1 MATDGCGR
9 VGNTALQEGWAPYC
23 ALMDGRNDAA
33 EDREQEDGRNPFEKF
48 VEAVN
53 LRVSGAPFFA
63 IIVLAVVL
71 WAASYPLWKTT
82 TKWELALHTG
92 SAILSLLLLVLLEN
106 AGRRNQETVQEKL
119 NVLAEALSDL
129 MEHHADNS
137 EELQES
143 VRKLRDAVGLEER
156 H

>member
-1 MATDGCGR
+1 
-9 VGNTALQEGWAPYC
+9 
-23 ALMDGRNDAA
+23 MDGRSNAA
-33 EDREQEDGRNPFEKF
+33 DDRAQENRRNPFEEF

-53 LRVSGAPFFA
+53 RRVSRAPFFG
-63 IIVLAVVL
+63 IIVLAIVL

-92 SAILSLLLLVLLEN
+92 TSILSLLLLVLLEN
-106 AGRRNQETVQEKL
+106 AGRRSEETVQEKL
-119 NVLAEALSDL
+119 NMLAEALSDL
-129 MEHHADNS
+129 MNHHADDAP
-137 EELQES
+137 ELQES